1 MVLAAW
7 TVLGGKSAEEDGRGR
22 LGMADE
28 RKETRGQDDGR
39 GGPALWAGGAS
50 WDECRW
56 EKPVRGTILN
66 KFPTCSESV
75 ELVADSL
82 LDDLQGISMG

>member
-28 RKETRGQDDGR
+28 RKETRGQVDGR
-39 GGPALWAGGAS
+39 GGLALRAGGAS
-50 WDECRW
+50 
-56 EKPVRGTILN
+56 
-66 KFPTCSESV
+66 
-75 ELVADSL
+75 
-82 LDDLQGISMG
+82 